1 MLISGHFEHYLDAI
15 LTSRKP
21 HSCCFSTN
29 LTYLRGKYKR
39 YRSSFDTYQ
48 VLSNA
53 KFARVPT
60 FVWYVLN
67 SLCRFLWVCVS
78 GLKTTSLLRLVNR
91 RLNMP
96 TSECA
101 PVSPSLYQCQI
112 FLQKNA
118 RFTCQKTTFHFAIL
132 YTCMCKTAAYGLEG
146 RFTGLWKRSLR
157 SSTSRAA
164 SQIV

>member
-1 MLISGHFEHYLDAI
+1 MLIPGRFEPYLDAI

-29 LTYLRGKYKR
+29 STYLRGKYKR
-39 YRSSFDTYQ
+39 YRSSFNTKYW
-48 VLSNA
+48 VMLSLLA
-53 KFARVPT
+53 HQR
-60 FVWYVLN
+60 LSDS
-67 SLCRFLWVCVS
+67 SLCRFLWVFVS

-101 PVSPSLYQCQI
+101 TVSPSLYQCQI

>member
-1 MLISGHFEHYLDAI
+1 MQFWRPENLIHVVSQQIWHIWEENTKGIGHLLTPTKCWVMLSLLVHQHLSGM
-15 LTSRKP
+15 
-21 HSCCFSTN
+21 
-29 LTYLRGKYKR
+29 
-39 YRSSFDTYQ
+39 
-48 VLSNA
+48 
-53 KFARVPT
+53 
-60 FVWYVLN
+60 